1 MASKTQKIPI
11 ILFFIGNLIL
21 LFISFNFFSTT
32 PKGTQNLIINF
43 FSILFPFFN
52 IVSTKTVIIVLI
64 GFFQF
69 IMIIIIEFLEKIKK
83 QFEILE
89 RIGIE
94 GRAEMTFQLSDN
106 LRQITESGIRLR
118 HPEYNDREVWQEVV
132 RITLGDELYR
142 KIVEEREKD
151 K

>member
-1 MASKTQKIPI
+1 M
-11 ILFFIGNLIL
+11 NLIP
-21 LFISFNFFSTT
+21 NDTT
-32 PKGTQNLIINF
+32 IDA
-43 FSILFPFFN
+43 
-52 IVSTKTVIIVLI
+52 
-64 GFFQF
+64 
-69 IMIIIIEFLEKIKK
+69 MRK

-106 LRQITESGIRLR
+106 LRQIIKDGVRLR
-118 HPEYNDREVWQEVV
+118 HPKYSSSQLRQEVL

-142 KIVEEREKD
+142 KAYEKRDKD